1 MMIKKIRVF
10 WVSIFLVA
18 ITPISLATEV
28 VMQSIPIDITN
39 KERLQ
44 RGAKLFMNYCSGCHS
59 LKYMRYNRMAEDLG
73 LTDFA
78 GRINKNL
85 LNNLIFTRATVYDP
99 IQIAMPPEDARQWFG
114 IVPPDLSLSARERGA
129 HWLYL
134 YLKNFYNDDSRPF
147 GVNNLLIPNVAMPN
161 ALESLMGQ
169 QILVINNESH
179 SDSLLLIKKGEMLPV
194 DFDNAL
200 HDLVTFL
207 VYVGEPAKLIRYRL
221 GIFAILFLSILLIAA
236 YCLKKTYWRRLN

>member
-1 MMIKKIRVF
+1 MIKEIRVF
-10 WVSIFLVA
+10 VVSIFLVA
-18 ITPISLATEV
+18 ATPISLATEV
-28 VMQSIPIDITN
+28 AMQSISVDITN

-78 GRINKNL
+78 GQINKNL
-85 LNNLIFTRATVYDP
+85 LNNLIFTQATVYDP
-99 IQIAMPPEDARQWFG
+99 IQIAMLPEDARQWFG

-161 ALESLMGQ
+161 VLEPLMGQ
-169 QILVINNESH
+169 QILVMNNESN

-200 HDLVTFL
+200 QDLVTFL
-207 VYVGEPAKLIRYRL
+207 VYVGEPAKLIRHRL
-221 GIFAILFLSILLIAA
+221 GIFVILFLSILLIAA
-236 YCLKKTYWRRLN
+236 YCLKKLIGNG